1 MRALK
6 VLVVVMGVLIVVATV
21 GLVAVLVQRISA
33 AGGNTTMSRIE
44 GSLQQPEGTR
54 VLGIAGAG
62 DRLSVWVSRSDGDHI
77 LLVDPRSGRT
87 LGDLRV
93 TP

>member
-1 MRALK
+1 
-6 VLVVVMGVLIVVATV
+6 MGVLIVVATV

-33 AGGNTTMSRIE
+33 GGSSTTMSRIE

-54 VLGIAGAG
+54 VLGIAGMG
-62 DRLSVWVSRSDGDHI
+62 DRLGVWVSRADGEHI
-77 LLVDPRSGRT
+77 LLVDPRTGRSV
-87 LGDLRV
+87 GDLHV